1 MCLCLQA
8 KCMGS
13 FPKLKSRD
21 CENSLENVHVY
32 PFQAMSGHWKV
43 LSKYMGKHIKEMS
56 MNKKFMELK

>member
-32 PFQAMSGHWKV
+32 PFQAMSGH
-43 LSKYMGKHIKEMS
+43 
-56 MNKKFMELK
+56 